1 MIELYMQ
8 QLEDIRASI
17 KKEEPHAIEELFR
30 ESGTY
35 RNSMDSSA
43 QGLIHSDYAV
53 SIRVQD
59 HPGAISIISTI
70 LASNRVSIRNIGINH
85 NREKGEGALQLS
97 FYTGEDCEMAKKLL
111 HKYGF
116 DL

>member
-8 QLEDIRASI
+8 QLEEIRASI
-17 KKEEPHAIEELFR
+17 KKEEPHAIEELFQ
-30 ESGTY
+30 ESGAY

-43 QGLIHSDYAV
+43 QGLIHSDYAI